1 MIRKEQ
7 PLSQRPSFSLARLS
21 VADRILVG
29 GSLLLLVDSFLHWQ
43 AGLNAWGGSGA
54 FAGILMALFAL
65 ILVVSDV
72 LAAVRIAMPAG
83 VPASTVT
90 AGLTVGTVLFG
101 IIKFLF
107 VVANHPR
114 AAAWIGL
121 VLIVVVAYGGY
132 MKMRAE
138 RIGPTSSGFAG

>member
-1 MIRKEQ
+1 M
-7 PLSQRPSFSLARLS
+7 SQRPSFRLARLS
-21 VADRILVG
+21 AADRILVG
-29 GSLLLLVDSFLHWQ
+29 GSLLLLIDSFLHWQ
-43 AGLNAWGGSGA
+43 AGLNAWGGSAA

-65 ILVVSDV
+65 TLLVGEV
-72 LAAVRIAMPAG
+72 LAAVHVAMPAG
-83 VPASTVT
+83 VSVSAVT

-121 VLIVVVAYGGY
+121 VLMVVVAYGGY
-132 MKMRAE
+132 TKMRAE